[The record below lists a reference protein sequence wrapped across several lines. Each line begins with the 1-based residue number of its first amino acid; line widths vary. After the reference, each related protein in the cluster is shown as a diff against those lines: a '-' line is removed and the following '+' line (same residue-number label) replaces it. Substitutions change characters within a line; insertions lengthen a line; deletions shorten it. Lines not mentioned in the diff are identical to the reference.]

1 MPTWTLTGVGGP
13 STSLPSLAVAPPAT
27 LAGCLPALP
36 RSLLS
41 GLNQMVRSLAVSGP
55 PSPAP
60 PPGTAAAQ
68 PVRRFG
74 PVLAP
79 SWLLWCPPPH
89 PQLRR
94 VVQPTLQP
102 LLTNARVCLP
112 SCSASWFK
120 PFLQEA
126 PLAPSLCLTAP
137 ALALLSHGHSSQC
150 PRGRVLPGLVLP
162 QPRTGPVCRG
172 KAVATTRQL
181 PPWSPAHPPGGLV
194 PFAGLALCSGEP
206 LLVCPVCWPWPL
218 PGPLTVTQGPSGS
231 ACTALVGRACPLP
244 LSAS

>member
-27 LAGCLPALP
+27 PAGCLPALP

-126 PLAPSLCLTAP
+126 TLAPSLCLTAP
-137 ALALLSHGHSSQC
+137 ALALLSHG
-150 PRGRVLPGLVLP
+150 
-162 QPRTGPVCRG
+162 
-172 KAVATTRQL
+172 QL
-181 PPWSPAHPPGGLV
+181 PPPEQVRDGLCPAKEL
-194 PFAGLALCSGEP
+194 E
-206 LLVCPVCWPWPL
+206 
-218 PGPLTVTQGPSGS
+218 SGS
-231 ACTALVGRACPLP
+231 W
-244 LSAS
+244 LSARAKRKTAGIKKKKNAAAYKTFPPLQLPHW